1 MNKPAVSCVLSA
13 ALLFGSPLAGADNLM
28 RGTLD
33 GKAHE
38 WQIVMAE
45 GHSSSYFSDQ
55 GAYIDVTL
63 QGHAEQRFSTK
74 GALSISML
82 SMGGQPPDEVEVMYF
97 PEATMLPNFSSE
109 GQDAELE
116 ISKFTINGDELHIAE
131 LAARV
136 GNGSTQEV
144 IIATNPT
151 TEGEAT
157 AVYLARRLRREGLLI
172 TRIARGLPVGSDLEL
187 ADCET
192 LSRAFEGRREI

>member
-1 MNKPAVSCVLSA
+1 MKNPTLSCVLSA
-13 ALLFGSPLAGADNLM
+13 ALLFGSPLAVADNLM

-97 PEATMLPNFSSE
+97 PEATMLPNFNSE

-116 ISKFTINGDELHIAE
+116 ISKFTINGDELHIAG
-131 LAARV
+131 R
-136 GNGSTQEV
+136 
-144 IIATNPT
+144 
-151 TEGEAT
+151 
-157 AVYLARRLRREGLLI
+157 YRGLLRYVETI
-172 TRIARGLPVGSDLEL
+172 RPQGSSSRHMDIDVEFDLVVP
-187 ADCET
+187 
-192 LSRAFEGRREI
+192 RED